1 MRASKLEIRNAEA
14 GNKMNIMNDVFET
27 NVPSPTGNIKKTHII
42 KKLDELNYPVKDIS
56 LGKFDYIG
64 EFTAKKQRS
73 SDSELFSKAGA
84 FYRPNY
90 ERGML
95 IYALIKKYNI
105 KSYLEIGYGRG
116 YSCFCAALAMSE
128 CGNDGKVFT
137 VDPALSQEQ
146 VQGLTQV
153 FPADWFQRINFFKS
167 TSDEFFQ
174 NKGLKETFDMIY
186 IDGDHRYE
194 AVKNDWI
201 NSRTR
206 FNKIALF
213 DDYHLPDKSQ
223 KDIEVASVV
232 DAIYDH
238 EKELIITDRR
248 IFHDDRGYTDDQINY
263 GQVLIVK

>member
-1 MRASKLEIRNAEA
+1 
-14 GNKMNIMNDVFET
+14 MNITQSVFET
-27 NVPSPTGNIKKTHII
+27 SIPSPTGDIKKTHII
-42 KKLDELNYPVKDIS
+42 EKLNELGYPLSDIS

-73 SDSELFSKAGA
+73 QENELFSKAGA

-116 YSCFCAALAMSE
+116 YSCFCASMAMSE
-128 CGNDGKVFT
+128 CGSDGKVYT

-146 VQGLTQV
+146 VQSLTQV
-153 FPADWFQRINFFKS
+153 FPSEWFQRINFFRS
-167 TSDEFFQ
+167 TSDDFFQ
-174 NKGLKETFDMIY
+174 NKGLKEAFDMVY

-194 AVKNDWI
+194 AVKNDW
-201 NSRTR
+201 NNVRPR

-213 DDYHLPDKSQ
+213 DDYHLPDKNQ

-232 DAIYDH
+232 DSIYDY
-238 EKELIITDRR
+238 EKELVITDRR
-248 IFHDDRGYTDDQINY
+248 IFHDDRGYSDDQINY

>member
-1 MRASKLEIRNAEA
+1 MRASKIKDKTAEA
-14 GNKMNIMNDVFET
+14 GTKMNIMNDVFET
-27 NVPSPTGNIKKTHII
+27 HIPSPTGDIKKTHIV
-42 KKLDELNYPVKDIS
+42 KKLEELGYPVSNIS
-56 LGKFDYIG
+56 LRKFDYIG
-64 EFTAKKQRS
+64 EFTAKKQRNP
-73 SDSELFSKAGA
+73 DNELFNKAGA

-95 IYALIKKYNI
+95 IYALIKKYDI

-116 YSCFCAALAMSE
+116 YSCFCAALAMCE
-128 CGNDGKVFT
+128 NGNDGKVFT

-153 FPADWFQRINFFKS
+153 FPNEWFQRVSFFKS

-186 IDGDHRYE
+186 IDGDHRYD
-194 AVKNDWI
+194 AVRNDWT
-201 NSRTR
+201 NSRPR
-206 FNKIALF
+206 FNRIALF
-213 DDYHLPDKSQ
+213 DDYHMPDKTQ

-232 DAIYDH
+232 DSIYDYD
-238 EKELIITDRR
+238 KELIITDRR